1 MAALLW
7 DCQTLVCLYKKRGV
21 YLQMRAGNI
30 AAILM
35 RAPSP
40 AARVCNCFLGPPSS
54 ILHQLSAAWLGA
66 GTALMIINTSTV
78 DKSDKNCWQNYLMKG
93 FQPGHLNWQNEVS
106 ILRDSWPPL
115 HWKCLHSIMTND
127 TETTAIENTSTDS
140 GAPLPDLHI
149 ILRPPKLVV
158 NIRACN

>member
-54 ILHQLSAAWLGA
+54 ILHQLSAAWLCA

-78 DKSDKNCWQNYLMKG
+78 DKSDKNCWQNYWMKMKG
-93 FQPGHLNWQNEVS
+93 LKGFLTISCRIPGWRTTLGHS
-106 ILRDSWPPL
+106 SSKFL
-115 HWKCLHSIMTND
+115 HHSSSFMTSKD
-127 TETTAIENTSTDS
+127 AKVTIF
-140 GAPLPDLHI
+140 HI
-149 ILRPPKLVV
+149 IIWSET
-158 NIRACN
+158 NF